1 MNQKF
6 STAFFASRKTITQAA
21 ADIGVSRQT
30 VYNWLRDIGAPSPES
45 ARRIADVFGG
55 TAQDYMPVSP
65 EREQAYAL
73 RNRVISVLYA
83 CRGALLDDPVMREQI
98 DHGIIAAEGVVAF
111 LEQKKGDGK

>member
-1 MNQKF
+1 MNEKF

-30 VYNWLRDIGAPSPES
+30 VYNWLRDIGAPSPDS

-55 TAQDYMPVSP
+55 TAQDYLPVSP

-73 RNRVISVLYA
+73 RDKVVAVLYA

-98 DHGIIAAEGVVAF
+98 EHSIKCVDGVVAF
-111 LEQKKGDGK
+111 LEKKGDEK